1 MTTVSSRCGNGQ
13 GAWLLVVRSPSPV
26 RRKRFSSAPVRK
38 AEVRGRVAG
47 NRNDQ
52 ACAFYLIF
60 MPVGHNSHRGFMAVA
75 STFHAAQTGFSSMFD
90 ILYVVIGVAVLGAC
104 AVYTVACDNL

>member
-1 MTTVSSRCGNGQ
+1 
-13 GAWLLVVRSPSPV
+13 
-26 RRKRFSSAPVRK
+26 
-38 AEVRGRVAG
+38 
-47 NRNDQ
+47 
-52 ACAFYLIF
+52 
-60 MPVGHNSHRGFMAVA
+60 MPVGHDSHRGFMAVA